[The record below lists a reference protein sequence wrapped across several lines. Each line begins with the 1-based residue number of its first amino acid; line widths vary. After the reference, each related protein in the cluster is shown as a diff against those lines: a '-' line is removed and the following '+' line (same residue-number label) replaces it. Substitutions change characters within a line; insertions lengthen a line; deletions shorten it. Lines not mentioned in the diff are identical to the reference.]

1 MWIQWKMRADT
12 IANSKEDEWSEYS
25 IQIELFTKVKTEHS
39 ENNKNA
45 KKIKKVCKKVLTK
58 ENGFGIMYK
67 LLARGAPNLENDT
80 ERRKKER
87 QLILR
92 ASDPSESLGC
102 G

>member
-1 MWIQWKMRADT
+1 M
-12 IANSKEDEWSEYS
+12 
-25 IQIELFTKVKTEHS
+25 TKGD
-39 ENNKNA
+39 A
-45 KKIKKVCKKVLTK
+45 
-58 ENGFGIMYK
+58 FGIMYK

-80 ERRKKER
+80 EKRRKKER